1 MHLTSRFNE
10 TSLLAARR
18 TQAQSVAAWTALKAS
33 KRGGVSAAKKELKRL
48 SLQYTA
54 SPFILTQLFAG
65 VGGMHEIFPMDTLHG
80 ISGLCAIL
88 RFFLDQ
94 FGDGE
99 VRLILQNASI
109 PVHHVYILAL
119 CGRIAL
125 PPPPSPPGHLRHAPH

>member
-10 TSLLAARR
+10 TSLFAARR
-18 TQAQSVAAWTALKAS
+18 TQAQSVAAWTALKIARM
-33 KRGGVSAAKKELKRL
+33 KTAKKGGVSAAKKELKRL

-54 SPFILTQLFAG
+54 SPFVMTQLFAG

-94 FGDGE
+94 FGNAE
-99 VRLILQNASI
+99 VRFVCHNARSLISLQNPLLVA
-109 PVHHVYILAL
+109 PLAINL
-119 CGRIAL
+119 ISRLLISA
-125 PPPPSPPGHLRHAPH
+125 

>member
-1 MHLTSRFNE
+1 MHLTSRFND

-18 TQAQSVAAWTALKAS
+18 TQAQSVAAWTALKTS

-65 VGGMHEIFPMDTLHG
+65 VGGLHEIFPMDTLHG

-94 FGDGE
+94 FGDAE
-99 VRLILQNASI
+99 VRLVFSNASI
-109 PVHHVYILAL
+109 PSWFHV
-119 CGRIAL
+119 
-125 PPPPSPPGHLRHAPH
+125 